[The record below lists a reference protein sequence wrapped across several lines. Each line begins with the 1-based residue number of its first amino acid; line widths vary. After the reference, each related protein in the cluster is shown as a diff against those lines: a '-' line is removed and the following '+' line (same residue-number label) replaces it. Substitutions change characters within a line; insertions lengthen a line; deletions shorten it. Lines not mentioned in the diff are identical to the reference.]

1 MATYR
6 LRINGEPR
14 TVQAEPETPL
24 LWILRDNLT
33 LVGTKYGCGRGLCG
47 ACTVHVGGAPLRS
60 CQLPVAAVGDQEVLT
75 IEGLSPDGSHALQRA
90 WIEEDVPQC
99 GYCQAGQIMTA
110 AALLRAKAH
119 PSRSE
124 IVEAM
129 AGNLCRCGTYN
140 RIVRA
145 IERAASAPPGTT
157 RSAARRG
164 A

>member
-47 ACTVHVGGAPLRS
+47 ACTVRVGGAPLRS
-60 CQLPVAAVGDQEVLT
+60 CQLPVAAIGDQEVLT

-99 GYCQAGQIMTA
+99 GWCQTGQIMSA
-110 AALLRAKAH
+110 AVLLAANRAPGDADIDV
-119 PSRSE
+119 S
-124 IVEAM
+124 M
-129 AGNLCRCGTYN
+129 AGNVCRCATYV
-140 RIVRA
+140 RIRRA
-145 IERAASAPPGTT
+145 IHRASGKLGGT
-157 RSAARRG
+157 R
-164 A
+164 